1 MKIPLKGFA
10 VFAAVVLAL
19 MTVFPVSAATASEPS
34 VVAPSWGKSDE
45 TGVQAD
51 DMKKKWHNHRSD
63 YEFSFEMPDRI
74 GVGEYFSVPVTLQ
87 TEELGKEGY
96 ENVYIHVEKTLGPG
110 DVLFRA
116 ADREKKIHT
125 FINSGDWGWPGFD
138 LPAEYRET
146 TEWTFKFSK
155 VGTYIITFKLVDQE
169 GEVIAKKRALV
180 FAKPAFAD
188 LGVQV
193 SNLTIM
199 TAAFGRDES
208 GNDVIYTVVVGNPGK
223 LVVMD
228 AESEEILK
236 VLDLPGATGAWAI
249 TVASDGAAYA
259 GTYPNGHLYRYTP
272 GADQV
277 EDLGQPAPNTTVI
290 YGLVPGKDG
299 KVYGGTYWSGHAF
312 EYDPKKG
319 FTDFG
324 QMVEGEEYVRSL
336 AYDPDAHVLYAGIGA
351 HAQLIKY
358 DIATGEKENILPP
371 QYANYTIVYDLNLEG
386 GKLFIKLDPNYRMLV
401 MDIQTGEIEA
411 EMTVHSRG
419 VSPLSP
425 DGKVVY
431 YTNGGIL
438 YAYNLETKTSER
450 VKVGGNDVDFKAN
463 AIGWNYVRLSDP
475 DFPGDTL
482 FGFVGNYEGKA
493 FKYNSQTNS
502 LKTFTISLPKQPT
515 DIFHVGSGPDGN
527 IYSSGYLSGGMG
539 VYSPVTAKKVQY
551 TGLGQVEGMTTI
563 GQKMYFGVYPHARIY
578 EYDLSKPWQRNIN
591 PKLLFD
597 LYGEEQDRPV
607 AMVGLEEKGKLF
619 IGTVPDYGRLGG
631 ALSVYDF
638 ASGKLDIYRNIVE
651 NQSVIS
657 LAYKNGKVYAGT
669 SIYGGIGQDPV
680 EKEAK
685 LFVWDVERGEKT
697 FETVPVPGE
706 TVIRALTIGPD
717 GNIWGLAEGTLFIF
731 DPETNMVIYKED
743 KFSDVQV
750 SFESASLDI
759 EATSTRGGAHLDLGK
774 DGYIYG
780 TADGKFFK
788 IHPYTKNVTVLRE
801 QESFRLAQ
809 DRMGNF
815 YFKNGPAIPYGNT
828 LWRYTI
834 EDNTVSVTGVVLDK
848 TTLNLSVG
856 ETAALTATVEPSFA
870 TNKDV
875 AWTSSNIGVAAVDG
889 NGQVK
894 AVAPG
899 TAVITVTT
907 DDGGKKATCV
917 IQVK

>member
-1 MKIPLKGFA
+1 MKIPLKGLAF
-10 VFAAVVLAL
+10 FAAVMLAL
-19 MTVFPVSAATASEPS
+19 VAVLPVPTATANEPPAIASSENK
-34 VVAPSWGKSDE
+34 A
-45 TGVQAD
+45 GVQAED
-51 DMKKKWHNHRSD
+51 SQQTGHKHRSE
-63 YEFSFEMPDRI
+63 YEFSFNMPDRV
-74 GVGEYFSVPVTLQ
+74 GVGEYVSVPVTLQ
-87 TEELGKEGY
+87 TEETGKEGY
-96 ENVYIHVEKTLGPG
+96 ENVHIRVEKTLGPG

-116 ADREKKIHT
+116 TDHDQKIHT
-125 FINSGDWGWPGFD
+125 YINRGDWGKPGFD
-138 LPAEYRET
+138 LPPDYRET

-155 VGTYIITFKLVDQE
+155 VGTYLITFKLVSQK
-169 GEVIAKKRALV
+169 GELLAKKRAV
-180 FAKPAFAD
+180 VHAQPAFAD

-193 SNLTIM
+193 SSLTIM
-199 TAAFGRDES
+199 TAAFGRDAS

-259 GTYPNGHLYRYTP
+259 GTYPNGHLYRYQL

-290 YGLVPGKDG
+290 YGLNPGKDG
-299 KVYGGTYWSGHAF
+299 KVYGGTYWSGRAF

-324 QMVEGEEYVRSL
+324 QMAEGEEYVRSL
-336 AYDPDAHVLYAGIGA
+336 AYDPEAHVIYAGIGA
-351 HAQLIKY
+351 HAHLIKY
-358 DIATGEKENILPP
+358 NIATGEKENILPSE
-371 QYANYTIVYDLNLEG
+371 YANYISVYDLDLEG
-386 GKLFIKLDPNYRMLV
+386 GKLFIKLEPNYRTLV
-401 MDIQTGEIEA
+401 MDIKTGEIEA
-411 EMTVHSRG
+411 ELTVHSRG

-438 YAYNLETKTSER
+438 HAYNLETKMSEK

-463 AIGWNYVRLSDP
+463 AIGWDYVRLDDP

-493 FKYNSQTNS
+493 FKYNPLSNS
-502 LKTFTISLPKQPT
+502 LKAFTIPLPKQPT

-527 IYSSGYLSGGMG
+527 IYSSGYISGGVG

-551 TGLGQVEGMTTI
+551 TGLGQVEGMTSV
-563 GQKMYFGVYPHARIY
+563 GQKMYFGVYPRARIY
-578 EYDLSKPWQRNIN
+578 EYDPGKPWQRNSN
-591 PKLLFD
+591 PKQLFD
-597 LYGEEQDRPV
+597 LYGQEQDRPV
-607 AMVGLEEKGKLF
+607 AMAGSAEKGKLF
-619 IGTVPDYGRLGG
+619 IGSVPDYGRLGG

-638 ASGKLDIYRNIVE
+638 ATGKLDIHRHIVQ
-651 NQSVIS
+651 NQSVVS

-680 EKEAK
+680 EQEAK
-685 LFVWDVERGEKT
+685 LFVWDVDRGEKT

-706 TVIRALTIGPD
+706 TVIRALTVGPD

-731 DPETNMVIYKED
+731 DPETNTVIYKED
-743 KFSDVQV
+743 KFPQIQV
-750 SFESASLDI
+750 SFESAAADV
-759 EATSTRGGAHLDLGK
+759 EAASTRGGAHLELGK
-774 DGYIYG
+774 DGYLYG

-788 IHPYTKNVTVLRE
+788 INPYTKHVTVLRE
-801 QESFRLAQ
+801 QESFRLAR
-809 DRMGNF
+809 DWMGNF
-815 YFKNGPAIPYGNT
+815 YFKNGPAISYGNT

-834 EDNTVSVTGVVLDK
+834 EDRTVSVTGVVLDR
-848 TTLNLSVG
+848 TALHLSAG
-856 ETAALTATVEPSFA
+856 ETTSLTATVEPVFA

-875 AWTSSNIGVAAVDG
+875 AWTSSNIGVATVDPNGRVIAVG
-889 NGQVK
+889 
-894 AVAPG
+894 PG

-907 DDGGKKATCV
+907 DDGSKKATCV
-917 IQVK
+917 VQVQ